1 MDQRKNT
8 EELPAGNPHELGFVP
23 ERLNQ
28 IGSMEDAEV
37 TSDKELFGLFFTQA
51 PGFPFPTALQFEKM
65 TQKALC

>member
-28 IGSMEDAEV
+28 IGSMKDA
-37 TSDKELFGLFFTQA
+37 
-51 PGFPFPTALQFEKM
+51 
-65 TQKALC
+65 